1 MAQADFSPVAE
12 TVRVFVFSVTRPTE
26 GSPTQYTIG
35 DVIADSL
42 TAATILK
49 ITDAF
54 RFDGAGNLIT
64 SLRVSTDNKL
74 WAGTQIRF
82 YFYNA
87 SVTAQN
93 DNAAFAQLYANVAKG
108 AGYIDITFDSAATG
122 ASTDMVAGQNTTDR
136 LGIQAPTDGNDIYI
150 IPVILTASTPT
161 SAQKFYGKLTVI
173 QGG

>member
-12 TVRVFVFSVTRPTE
+12 TVRVFDFSITRPANT
-26 GSPTQYTIG
+26 TAYTIG
-35 DVIADSL
+35 DVMSDSA
-42 TAATILK
+42 TASTILK

-64 SLRVSTDNKL
+64 SIRLSTDNKL
-74 WAGTQIRF
+74 WAGTQVMF
-82 YFYNA
+82 YFYNDA
-87 SVTAQN
+87 VTAQN

-150 IPVILTASTPT
+150 IPVILTASNPT

>member
-12 TVRVFVFSVTRPTE
+12 TVRVFDFSFTRPANT
-26 GSPTQYTIG
+26 TQYTIG
-35 DVIADSL
+35 DVMSDSA
-42 TAATILK
+42 TAPTILK

-136 LGIQAPTDGNDIYI
+136 LGIQAPTDGNDIYM

>member
-12 TVRVFVFSVTRPTE
+12 TVRVFDFSLTRPADT
-26 GSPTQYTIG
+26 TAYTIG
-35 DVIADSL
+35 DVMADS
-42 TAATILK
+42 ASAPTILK

-93 DNAAFAQLYANVAKG
+93 DNAAFAQLYANVSKG